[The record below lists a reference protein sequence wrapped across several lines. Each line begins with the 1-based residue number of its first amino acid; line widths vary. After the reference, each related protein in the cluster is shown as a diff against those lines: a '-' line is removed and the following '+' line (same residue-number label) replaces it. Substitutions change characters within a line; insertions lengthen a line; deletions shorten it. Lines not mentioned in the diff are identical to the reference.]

1 MQTASPSQRSTGVL
15 LVVISAL
22 VFSSAGIFTKGV
34 TTAAWGVV
42 FWRGL
47 AAALFTLSYLAVLG
61 RLRFEIKAFNKP
73 ALAVTLMSAAGT
85 AAFIPA
91 FKLTS
96 VANVALI
103 YGAAPFVA
111 AILSWLF
118 IAERATSRVVLAS
131 GIGFLGVLIILSGS
145 LGGGNIIGD
154 LLALWMTLMM
164 SAVMV
169 VYRRYPDTTAAL
181 PAALGSIVLLVPAMA
196 FGAPFQAPVEEL
208 PVLLLFGLVFA
219 VASVTLSEGARRL
232 PAAETAL
239 LSTLEMPL
247 APILALWI
255 LSETP
260 SVETVLG
267 GALILAAVLW
277 SQRRSSP

>member
-1 MQTASPSQRSTGVL
+1 MQAPFTSQRSTGVA
-15 LVVISAL
+15 LVVLSAL

-34 TTAAWGVV
+34 STQAWGVV
-42 FWRGL
+42 FWRGVS
-47 AAALFTLSYLAVLG
+47 AAAFTLGYLMFRG
-61 RLRFEIKAFNKP
+61 QLRSEIKVFNRP
-73 ALAVTLMSAAGT
+73 ALAVTLMSAVGT

-111 AILSWLF
+111 AALAWVF
-118 IAERATSRVVLAS
+118 IAERPTLRITLAS
-131 GIGFLGVLIILSGS
+131 LLGFAGVLVILSGS
-145 LGGGNIIGD
+145 LGGGHLAGD

-169 VYRRYPDTTAAL
+169 VYRRYPQTTAAL
-181 PAALGSIVLLVPAMA
+181 PAALGSLILLVPALI
-196 FGAPFQAPVEEL
+196 FGAPFQAPTEEL
-208 PVLLLFGLVFA
+208 PVLILFGLVFA

-247 APILALWI
+247 APLLALWI
-255 LSETP
+255 LSERASLVT
-260 SVETVLG
+260 LIG
-267 GALILAAVLW
+267 GAVILGAVIW
-277 SQRRSSP
+277 SQRR

>member
-1 MQTASPSQRSTGVL
+1 MHTHATLNRRTGVA
-15 LVVISAL
+15 LVVLSAL

-34 TTAAWGVV
+34 STQAWGVV
-42 FWRGL
+42 FWRGIS
-47 AAALFTLSYLAVLG
+47 AAAFTLGYLALRG
-61 RLRFEIKAFNKP
+61 QLRFEIKAFNKP

-111 AILSWLF
+111 AALAWVF
-118 IAERATSRVVLAS
+118 IAERPTLRITLAS
-131 GIGFLGVLIILSGS
+131 VMGFAGVLVILSGS
-145 LGGGNIIGD
+145 LGAGHLSGD
-154 LLALWMTLMM
+154 MLALWMTLMM
-164 SAVMV
+164 SSVMV
-169 VYRRYPDTTAAL
+169 VYRRYPQTTAAL
-181 PAALGSIVLLVPAMA
+181 PAALGSLVLLVPALI
-196 FGAPFQAPVEEL
+196 FGAPLEAPRTEL
-208 PVLLLFGLVFA
+208 PVLILFGLVFA

-247 APILALWI
+247 APLLAFWILA
-255 LSETP
+255 ERP
-260 SVETVLG
+260 SLPTLIG
-267 GALILAAVLW
+267 GGVILAAVIW
-277 SQRRSSP
+277 SQRR